1 MKVLKKFSSYKKGGK
16 TDEGKKNGKSSLPE
30 NTIFTGEKEKQFH
43 HPYSGRPTADATK
56 IEVEKII
63 IDGKEYWYSSQYDK
77 KIPVNK
83 MKDFQPFPGS
93 DKDEDK
99 KGNFLDQ
106 FRRLP
111 FEKNK
116 NKKKPTEEEN
126 KKKEEFM
133 KKFMLK
139 GGGTLMERYNKKLK
153 GK

>member
-16 TDEGKKNGKSSLPE
+16 TDDGKKNGKSSLPE

-43 HPYSGRPTADATK
+43 HPYSGRPTADAIK

-77 KIPVNK
+77 KIPVNR
-83 MKDFQPFPGS
+83 MEDIGERLPGPN
-93 DKDEDK
+93 KDEDK
-99 KGNFLDQ
+99 KNILDE

-111 FEKNK
+111 FKKDK
-116 NKKKPTEEEN
+116 NKKKLTEEEK